1 MLKNAKR
8 PNESLDVADTDVT
21 QETFIVQLDLGTDP
35 ATVTDDLASIGA
47 RAISTI
53 TQPMPDEGRGALVLV

>member
-21 QETFIVQLDLGTDP
+21 QETFIVQFDLGTDP
-35 ATVTDDLASIGA
+35 ATVTEDLVPRFS
-47 RAISTI
+47 
-53 TQPMPDEGRGALVLV
+53 